1 MEVGALSD
9 AHFQLVGA
17 GRERKL
23 NEKEFDEIATG
34 SSLHARR

>member
-9 AHFQLVGA
+9 AHFRLIWS

-23 NEKEFDEIATG
+23 NEKEFDEIATH
-34 SSLHARR
+34 SSLPARR